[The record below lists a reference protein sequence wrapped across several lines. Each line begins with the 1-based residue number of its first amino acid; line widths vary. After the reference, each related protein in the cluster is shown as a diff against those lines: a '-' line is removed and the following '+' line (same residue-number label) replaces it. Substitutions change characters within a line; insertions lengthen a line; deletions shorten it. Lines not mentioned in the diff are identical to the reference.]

1 MVNVIKSELKN
12 NNRADLVPA
21 GAFSYPVSAP
31 KKTRWFEFLLLP
43 EFTLLVFSAALDPL
57 RIANQLALKPTLAS
71 QKLSWHRG
79 LIPAVCFHGATK
91 NNIMKFPTAAEC
103 TS

>member
-1 MVNVIKSELKN
+1 MVNEIKSELKN

-57 RIANQLALKPTLAS
+57 RIANQLAQKPIRSRISVFWSTVEALLVLFES
-71 QKLSWHRG
+71 
-79 LIPAVCFHGATK
+79 
-91 NNIMKFPTAAEC
+91 NNRSFL
-103 TS
+103 

>member
-1 MVNVIKSELKN
+1 MVNEIKSELKN

-57 RIANQLALKPTLAS
+57 RIANQLAQKPTLAS
-71 QKLSWHRG
+71 RKLSWHRG
-79 LIPAVCFHGATK
+79 LIPERCVF
-91 NNIMKFPTAAEC
+91 TALQR
-103 TS
+103 TIS